1 MRIGDKRSGKGGRGT
16 ERKTIIFG
24 LLQKA
29 GNVTTH
35 IVPDV
40 KRKTLYPIVKENV
53 DKGSVIHTDEL
64 RSYSILSE
72 QGYIHE
78 TVNHSIGEYVQDL
91 THVNGLEGFWS
102 QIKRS
107 IRGIIFMYLVNILI
121 NM

>member
-1 MRIGDKRSGKGGRGT
+1 MRIGDKRSGKRGRGA
-16 ERKTIIFG
+16 EGKTIIFG

-40 KRKTLYPIVKENV
+40 KRKTLYPIVKENA

-78 TVNHSIGEYVQDL
+78 TVNYSIGEYVQDL
-91 THVNGLEGFWS
+91 THVNGLEGF
-102 QIKRS
+102 
-107 IRGIIFMYLVNILI
+107 
-121 NM
+121 